1 MTSHIKAPSFKTEI
15 LILLSTAYFNL
26 SIGLLIIILGLGLAN
41 TEWYKIL
48 YVLLGLLVMS
58 YPFFHLRD
66 RLKDRKD
73 NDN

>member
-1 MTSHIKAPSFKTEI
+1 MTSHIKVPSFKTEI
-15 LILLSTAYFNL
+15 IILLSTAYFNL

>member
-15 LILLSTAYFNL
+15 LIILSTAYFNL

-48 YVLLGLLVMS
+48 YIFLGLLVMS

-66 RLKDRKD
+66 RLKDRKE
-73 NDN
+73 NEQ